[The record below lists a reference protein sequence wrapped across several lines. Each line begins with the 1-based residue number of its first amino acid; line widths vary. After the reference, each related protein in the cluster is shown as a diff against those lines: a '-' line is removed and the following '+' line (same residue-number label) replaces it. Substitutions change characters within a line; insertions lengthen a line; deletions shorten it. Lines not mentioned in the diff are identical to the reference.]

1 MRKLATALAAAGALT
16 GVLTAG
22 QAMAWGS
29 DGHRVVGAIADRLI
43 AGSAAQQRVAAL
55 LQPGE
60 SLETLAVWA
69 DCVKAT
75 APASCGPQTEEMKA
89 FVAANPGQAGYHYT
103 DVPFQLEHYQDHALG
118 TRADDIVQILRQAIG
133 VLQGH
138 PEVAGNPHQFTPRQ
152 ALLLVAHLVGDL
164 HQPLHVS
171 GAYVARDG
179 GLGLPETRAQ
189 LKDGSF
195 YETRGGQDLLVDA
208 EHNLHTYWDFV
219 LVEAVLRQAGVGAG
233 PAAPGRFADQVIE
246 AGRLSLADTG
256 APASWPYAW
265 ADAAL
270 AVSKPALRS
279 IALGPRQMRTDDHG
293 VQRPA
298 WAVTLPPAYQTTSA
312 EVAQRQ
318 LVQAGYRLAGLLIA
332 LFPPAP

>member
-1 MRKLATALAAAGALT
+1 MKRLAKALAAAGALT
-16 GVLTAG
+16 SVLASG
-22 QAMAWGS
+22 HALAWGS
-29 DGHRVVGAIADRLI
+29 DGHRVVGAIADQLI
-43 AGSAAQQRVAAL
+43 SGTPTQQRVAAL

-60 SLETLAVWA
+60 SLEMLAVWA
-69 DCVKAT
+69 DCVKTT

-89 FVAANPGQAGYHYT
+89 FLASNPGQAGYHYT

-152 ALLLVAHLVGDL
+152 ALLMLAHLVGDL

-179 GLGLPETRAQ
+179 GLGLPTERGQ

-195 YETRGGQDLLVDA
+195 YETRGGQDLLVNT
-208 EHNLHTYWDFV
+208 ERNLHTYWDFV
-219 LVEAVLRQAGVGAG
+219 LVDAALRRAGVANG
-233 PAAPGRFADQVIE
+233 PDAPRHYAAKVIE
-246 AGRLSLADTG
+246 AGPLSAADTG
-256 APASWPYAW
+256 APERWPYAW

-270 AVSKPALRS
+270 AASKPAFRGL
-279 IALGPRQMRTDDHG
+279 ALGPKQLRTDDHG
-293 VQRPA
+293 VQRLA
-298 WAVTLPPAYQTTSA
+298 WQVTLPPDYEATESA
-312 EVAQRQ
+312 VAERQ
-318 LVQAGYRLAGLLIA
+318 LVQGGYHLAELLMA
-332 LFPPAP
+332 LFP

>member
-1 MRKLATALAAAGALT
+1 MKRLATVLAAAGALT
-16 GVLTAG
+16 GVLASG
-22 QAMAWGS
+22 HAMAWGS
-29 DGHRVVGAIADRLI
+29 DGHRVVGAIADQLI
-43 AGSAAQQRVAAL
+43 AGTPAQQRVAAL

-69 DCVKAT
+69 DCVKTT
-75 APASCGPQTEEMKA
+75 APASCGPQTGEMKA
-89 FVAANPGQAGYHYT
+89 FLASNPGQAGYHYT

-152 ALLLVAHLVGDL
+152 ALLMVAHLVGDL

-179 GLGLPETRAQ
+179 GLVLPTDRAQ

-195 YETRGGQDLLVDA
+195 YETRGGQDLLVGADR
-208 EHNLHTYWDFV
+208 NLHTYWDFV
-219 LVEAVLRQAGVGAG
+219 LVEAMLRRAGVGNG
-233 PAAPGRFADQVIE
+233 PDAPQRYAAKVIE
-246 AGRLSLADTG
+246 AGPLTAADTG
-256 APASWPYAW
+256 AAQSWPYAW

-270 AVSKPALRS
+270 AASKTAFRGVT
-279 IALGPRQMRTDDHG
+279 LGPKQMRTDDHG
-293 VQRPA
+293 VQRPV
-298 WAVTLPPAYQTTSA
+298 WEVTLPPDYEATGSA
-312 EVAQRQ
+312 LAERQ
-318 LVQAGYRLAGLLIA
+318 LVQGGYHLAELLLA
-332 LFPPAP
+332 LFP